1 MMQLKKVNLCG
12 VNTHKLPF
20 LSAARI
26 KELFNKKAEGD
37 QDVRQELINGN
48 LRLVLSILQRFK
60 NRGENLDDLF
70 QVGCIGLIK
79 AVDNFS
85 LEHNV
90 NFSTYAVP
98 MVIGEIR
105 RYLRDN
111 NALRVSRSLKV
122 LAQKAQQIREKLT
135 GKLLREPTIG
145 EIAQELGVTP
155 EEVVFAYQTLNE
167 PISLHEPVFQDASD
181 PVYVLDLV
189 SDKKCSAELWVEDL
203 TLRQAL
209 TTLTKRERKIL
220 EDRFFD
226 GRTQMEIAAEIGI
239 SQAQVSRIEKAA
251 LRQVRRCLQ
260 GQGGKENAEA

>member
-1 MMQLKKVNLCG
+1 MQLKKVNLSG
-12 VNTHKLPF
+12 VNTHKLPV

-37 QDVRQELINGN
+37 KGVRQELINGN

-85 LEHNV
+85 LAHNV

-98 MVIGEIR
+98 MIIGEIR

-111 NALRVSRSLKV
+111 NALRVSRALKM
-122 LAQKAQQIREKLT
+122 LAQKAQQTREKLT
-135 GKLLREPTIG
+135 GKLLREPTVN

-155 EEVVFAYQTLNE
+155 EEVVVAYQTLSE

-189 SDKKCSAELWVEDL
+189 SDKKSSAELWVEDI

-209 TTLTKRERKIL
+209 ATLTKRERRIL
-220 EDRFFD
+220 EDRFFV
-226 GRTQMEIAAEIGI
+226 GRTQTEIAVEIGI
-239 SQAQVSRIEKAA
+239 SQAQVSRIENGA

>member
-1 MMQLKKVNLCG
+1 MQLKKVNLCG
-12 VNTHKLPF
+12 VNTHKLPV
-20 LSAARI
+20 LSAGQI
-26 KELFNKKAEGD
+26 KELFSKKAEGD
-37 QDVRQELINGN
+37 KEVRQELINGN

-98 MVIGEIR
+98 MIIGEIR

-111 NALRVSRSLKV
+111 NALRVSRSLKM
-122 LAQKAQQIREKLT
+122 LAQKAQHIREKLT
-135 GKLLREPTIG
+135 GKLLREPTIK

-167 PISLHEPVFQDASD
+167 PISLNEPVFQDASD
-181 PVYVLDLV
+181 PIYVLDLV
-189 SDKKCSAELWVEDL
+189 SDKLSSAESWVEEL

-209 TTLTKRERKIL
+209 ATLTKRERKIL
-220 EDRFFD
+220 EDRFFS
-226 GRTQMEIAAEIGI
+226 GRTQTEIAVEIGI
-239 SQAQVSRIEKAA
+239 SQAQVSRIEKDV
-251 LRQVRRCLQ
+251 LRKVRCCLQ

>member
-1 MMQLKKVNLCG
+1 MMQLKKVNLSG
-12 VNTHKLPF
+12 VNTHKLPV

-26 KELFNKKAEGD
+26 KELFGKKAEGD
-37 QDVRQELINGN
+37 KDVRQELINGN

-98 MVIGEIR
+98 MIIGEIR

-111 NALRVSRSLKV
+111 SALRVSRSLKM
-122 LAQKAQQIREKLT
+122 LAQKAQQVREKLT
-135 GKLLREPTIG
+135 GKLLREPTVY

-155 EEVVFAYQTLNE
+155 EEVAFAYQTLSE
-167 PISLHEPVFQDASD
+167 PISLHDPVFQDTGE
-181 PVYVLDLV
+181 PIYVLDLL
-189 SDKKCSAELWVEDL
+189 SDKFCSAESWLEEL
-203 TLRQAL
+203 SLRQAL
-209 TTLTKRERKIL
+209 ANLTKRERKIL
-220 EDRFFD
+220 EDRFFN
-226 GRTQMEIAAEIGI
+226 GRTQTEISVEIGI
-239 SQAQVSRIEKAA
+239 SQAQVSRIEKGA
-251 LRQVRRCLQ
+251 LLKVRRCLQ
-260 GQGGKENAEA
+260 EQGGKENAEA